1 MRGKPTP
8 ARDKLSN
15 SSLWIFLWWKHKICI
30 WVGGR
35 YCCWLVDAI
44 RHLRNEKESGAEMCS
59 IHGSGIVTGDA
70 LVDLISCPSYCWLVE
85 SIIILVII
93 IIITLFESQII
104 LAEHECC
111 TNWGDCKS
119 NKSNQIKCWF
129 LRRGENR
136 SSRRKTSRSRVE
148 NQQTQPTYDAGSG
161 NRTWDTL
168 VEGERSHH
176 YTNPAPK
183 IVKRFWAS
191 ILFRDRFQAPI
202 GWRLDST
209 IHWKQIYPSG

>member
-1 MRGKPTP
+1 MLTDVKTAFTCTP
-8 ARDKLSN
+8 AL
-15 SSLWIFLWWKHKICI
+15 
-30 WVGGR
+30 
-35 YCCWLVDAI
+35 
-44 RHLRNEKESGAEMCS
+44 
-59 IHGSGIVTGDA
+59 
-70 LVDLISCPSYCWLVE
+70 
-85 SIIILVII
+85 

-148 NQQTQPTYDAGSG
+148 NQQTQSTYDAGSG
-161 NRTWDTL
+161 NRTRDTL

-176 YTNPAPK
+176 YANPAPRPTNAKNPKNTKEAIKPILFPIRFYCLSK
-183 IVKRFWAS
+183 IVRISVIHRLARFKS
-191 ILFRDRFQAPI
+191 KDF
-202 GWRLDST
+202 
-209 IHWKQIYPSG
+209 KY